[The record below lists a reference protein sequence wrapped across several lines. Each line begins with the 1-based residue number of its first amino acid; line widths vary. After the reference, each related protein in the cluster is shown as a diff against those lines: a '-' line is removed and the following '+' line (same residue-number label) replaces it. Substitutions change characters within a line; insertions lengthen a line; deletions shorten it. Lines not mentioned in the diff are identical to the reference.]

1 MPPLRRLP
9 FRLLPGLLALSIV
22 GGPWTALAAPGKIRF
37 NRDVRPILA
46 ENCFACHGP
55 DNAGRKGDLRLDV
68 REHALAEAGSGA
80 RAVVPGD
87 VAGSELVV
95 RILAEDPEDAM
106 PPERTGKTLTM
117 REKEILQQWIAEGAA
132 YEKHWALVPPER
144 VELPVM
150 AGVSHPV
157 DRFIFDRLQRE
168 EITPAPEAS
177 RATLIRRL
185 SLDLTGLPPTRSEVE
200 AFVADSRPEAYD
212 NLVDRL
218 LGSVHFGEKWAR
230 WWLDLAHYGDSD
242 GIRLD
247 NFRPYAWRYRQW
259 VVEAFNR
266 DLPFDQFTI
275 EQLAG
280 DLLPGAT
287 TEQRIATGFL
297 RNTISDRQTGNA
309 DPALGRVR
317 QVVDRTNTM
326 GTVWMGLT
334 VGCAECHDH
343 KFDPISQREYF
354 QLYAFFNT
362 AEEENIEAPLP
373 GELDRHR
380 EPRRAYEARRQ
391 ELLAPMAAEL
401 ETLQRTWEEKMQW
414 IEANPGGDHAWARA
428 HEILVT
434 SWGRGQGEGQFEG
447 MNIVKTPWEKRTPA
461 QQERL
466 QDYFLRN
473 GRVVAPDRF
482 KELKIAEIVKE
493 LDALARKVPRLGRA
507 QAMTRAPYERKTWI
521 HTRGDFRRPGDFVTP
536 GTPAALPPL
545 QAQDEPTRLD
555 LARWLVSPGHPL
567 TSRVTV
573 NRLWQELFGR
583 GLVSTSDNLGFR
595 GEAPSHAALL
605 DWLALEFPA
614 RGWSI
619 KQMLRLM
626 VTSATYRQS
635 SHARPELAERDP
647 SNVLL
652 ARQTRLRLSAEGIR
666 DVALAT
672 SGLLNP
678 KVGGPSVRPPQ
689 PEGLVKENT
698 RNPWVADKGE
708 AVYRRGLYTFIHRLT
723 PFAQLTTFDFPGTAQ
738 ACTQRERSNTPLQA
752 LNLLNDPAF
761 VEAAQA
767 FAGRLWREVPGE
779 DSRRRLE
786 HAFLLALA
794 RPPAAAEIHAL
805 ELHLNEQ
812 RRLYSRDEAAA
823 RTLAGEPFTGATLAG
838 SAAWISLASVLLN
851 LDEFINRE

>member
-1 MPPLRRLP
+1 MPLSSRPSFSALGLVAS
-9 FRLLPGLLALSIV
+9 LLGAIAPAAQAGPEGL
-22 GGPWTALAAPGKIRF
+22 RF
-37 NRDVRPILA
+37 NRDIRPILA

-55 DNAGRKGDLRLDV
+55 DNAGRKGGLRLDV
-68 REHALAEAGSGA
+68 RDLAVGEAASGA
-80 RAVVPGD
+80 HAVVPGNVKD
-87 VAGSELVV
+87 SELVA
-95 RILAEDPEDAM
+95 RIVTDEPEDIM
-106 PPERTGKTLTM
+106 PPERTGKTLTA
-117 REKEILQQWIAEGAA
+117 REKALLQQWIAQGAP
-132 YEKHWALVPPER
+132 YEKHWSLVPPER
-144 VELPVM
+144 IEPPAI
-150 AGVSHPV
+150 AGAVHPV
-157 DRFIFDRLQRE
+157 DRFVRERLQQE
-168 EITPAPEAS
+168 KVEPAPEAP
-177 RATLIRRL
+177 RETLIRRL
-185 SLDLTGLPPTRSEVE
+185 SLDLTGLPPTREEVE
-200 AFVADSRPEAYD
+200 AFVADARTDAYER
-212 NLVDRL
+212 LVDRL
-218 LGSVHFGEKWAR
+218 LGSIHFGEKWAR

-280 DLLPGAT
+280 DLLPNPT
-287 TEQRIATGFL
+287 IDQRIATGFL

-317 QVVDRTNTM
+317 QVVDRTSTT

-343 KFDPISQREYF
+343 KFDPISQREF
-354 QLYAFFNT
+354 FRLYAFFNT
-362 AEEENIEAPLP
+362 AEEENVEAPLP
-373 GELDRHR
+373 GELERHL
-380 EPRRAYEARRQ
+380 EPRRAYAARRQ

-401 ETLQRTWEEKMQW
+401 ETLQRAWEDKIRW

-447 MNIVKTPWEKRTPA
+447 MNIVKTPWERRTPA
-461 QQERL
+461 QHERL

-473 GRVVAPDRF
+473 GRVIAPDRF
-482 KELKIAEIVKE
+482 KELKIAEAAKE

-507 QAMTRAPYERKTWI
+507 QAMAQAPYERKTWI
-521 HTRGDFRRPGDFVTP
+521 HTRGDFRRPGEFVTP
-536 GTPAALPPL
+536 GTPEALPPL
-545 QAQDEPTRLD
+545 EVQGEPTRLD

-567 TSRVTV
+567 TARVTV

-583 GLVSTSDNLGFR
+583 GLVATSDNLGFR

-647 SNVLL
+647 ANVLL
-652 ARQTRLRLSAEGIR
+652 ARQTRLRLSAEGVR
-666 DVALAT
+666 DATLAA

-678 KVGGPSVRPPQ
+678 RVGGPSVRPPQ

-698 RNPWVADKGE
+698 RNPWVADQGD

-738 ACTQRERSNTPLQA
+738 ACAQRERSNTPLQA

-767 FAGRLWREVPGE
+767 FARRLWREVPGE
-779 DSRRRLE
+779 HARRRLE

-794 RPPAAAEIHAL
+794 RPPAAAEIQAL

-812 RRLYSRDEAAA
+812 RRLYGRDEAAA
-823 RTLAGEPFTGATLAG
+823 RTLAGEPIAG
-838 SAAWISLASVLLN
+838 TSPAESAAWISLASVLLN